1 MEQKEQELVNG
12 RILKEQEENRYQ
24 KLLELEKE
32 HYDVYGRKWE
42 RNYNSLSLNKEFN
55 EKTKEELDELSNK
68 AENDQIKIAGRLMTK
83 RIMGKNSI
91 FANLQD
97 QYGQIQVYLNTS
109 TLDSK
114 QFNLFSEYGDIGD
127 FFGVTGKIM
136 RTKSGELTIKV
147 LEIILLAKA
156 IRPLPDKWHGI
167 KNIEERYRRRY
178 LDLVMNQDV
187 KDIFIKRTKIINSL
201 REYLNNQGYL
211 EVETPILQDIYG
223 GAAAKPFVTFHN
235 ALDTNFYLRIATEL
249 HLKRLIVGGFE
260 GVYEI
265 GRLFRNE
272 GISPKHN
279 PEFTTV
285 EVYVAYQDM
294 NFLFDLT
301 ENCIKYIINKV
312 NNKLSLVEETFNE
325 QGELEKITLDFEKP
339 WQKIKMLDA
348 IKSVSDKKFVESF
361 NKIYDLIQQYDSS
374 SSQEE
379 IKHQKAQAYQLAV
392 SLAKEYHINV
402 DKHHTGVGHIINL
415 FFEHFVEET
424 LIQPTFIY
432 SYPVEISPLSK
443 LSENSSNFTDRFE
456 LFINGKEYANA
467 YSELNNPIQQYQRFQ
482 EQLEEKQKGNEEAT
496 SDIDI
501 DFVEALEYGM
511 PPTAGLGIGIDR
523 LVMLVTGQHSIKDVL
538 FFPQLKTK
546 NKLEKN

>member
-1 MEQKEQELVNG
+1 MEQKEQALVNG

-24 KLLELEKE
+24 KLLKLEKDN
-32 HYDVYGRKWE
+32 YNAYGRKWV
-42 RNYNSLSLNKEFN
+42 RNYNSLTLIKEFDN
-55 EKTKEELDELSNK
+55 KSKEELDKITQSASSN
-68 AENDQIKIAGRLMTK
+68 QIKIAGRMMTK

-91 FANLQD
+91 FAHIQD
-97 QYGQIQVYLNTS
+97 QYGRFQIYLNTN
-109 TLDSK
+109 TLNSK
-114 QFNLFSEYGDIGD
+114 EFNLFSEYGDIGD
-127 FFGVTGKIM
+127 FFGVEGKIM
-136 RTKSGELTIKV
+136 RTKTGELTVKV
-147 LEIILLAKA
+147 FKVVMLAKA
-156 IRPLPDKWHGI
+156 IKPLPDKWHGI
-167 KNIEERYRRRY
+167 KNVEERYRRRY

-187 KDIFIKRTKIINSL
+187 KEIFIKRTKIINSL
-201 REYLNNQGYL
+201 REFLDKQGYL

-285 EVYVAYQDM
+285 EVYIAYQDM
-294 NFLFDLT
+294 NFLLDLT
-301 ENCIKYIINKV
+301 ENCIKYIINSV
-312 NNKLSLVEETFNE
+312 NNNLTLVEETFNE
-325 QGELEKITLDFEKP
+325 QGELEKVTLNLTKP

-348 IKSVSDKKFVESF
+348 IKNVSDKKFTKAFS
-361 NKIYDLIQQYDSS
+361 KIYQLIQKYDDNPNLK
-374 SSQEE
+374 EVA
-379 IKHQKAQAYQLAV
+379 KQKAEAYKLAV
-392 SLAKEYHINV
+392 NLAKEYQINI
-402 DKHHTGVGHIINL
+402 DKHHTSVGHIINL
-415 FFEHFVEET
+415 FFEHFVEAT

-482 EQLEEKQKGNEEAT
+482 EQIIEKEKGNEEAA
-496 SDIDI
+496 SELDIDY
-501 DFVEALEYGM
+501 VEALEYGM

-538 FFPQLKTK
+538 FFPQLKIK
-546 NKLEKN
+546 K

>member
-1 MEQKEQELVNG
+1 MENKNETLVNG
-12 RILKEQEENRYQ
+12 RVLKEQEENRYQ

-42 RNYNSLSLNKEFN
+42 RNYNSSTLTKEFS
-55 EKTKEELDELSNK
+55 EKIKEQLDELSDK
-68 AENDQIKIAGRLMTK
+68 AANDQIKIAGRLMTK

-97 QYGQIQVYLNTS
+97 QYGRFQIYLNTS
-109 TLDSK
+109 SLDSK
-114 QFNLFSEYGDIGD
+114 EFNLFSEYGDIGD
-127 FFGVTGKIM
+127 FFGVEGKIM
-136 RTKSGELTIKV
+136 RTKTGELTVKV
-147 LEIILLAKA
+147 AKVVMLAKA
-156 IRPLPDKWHGI
+156 IKPLPDKWHGI
-167 KNIEERYRRRY
+167 KNIEDRYRHRY
-178 LDLVMNQDV
+178 LDLVMNQEV
-187 KDIFIKRTKIINSL
+187 KEIFIKRTKIINSL
-201 REYLNNQGYL
+201 REFLNNQGYL
-211 EVETPILQDIYG
+211 EVETPILQDISG
-223 GAAAKPFVTFHN
+223 GAAAKPFITFHN
-235 ALDTNFYLRIATEL
+235 ALDSNFYLRIATEL

-301 ENCIKYIINKV
+301 ENCLKYIINKV
-312 NNKLSLVEETFNE
+312 NNKLTLVEETVNE
-325 QGELEKITLDFEKP
+325 QGEVTKVELDFAKP

-348 IKSVSDKKFVESF
+348 IKNVSDQKFSASF
-361 NKIYDLIQQYDSS
+361 AKIYDLIQQYDRNPN
-374 SSQEE
+374 QEE
-379 IKHQKAQAYQLAV
+379 VAKQKAEVYQLAV
-392 SLAKEYHINV
+392 NLAKEYKINV

-443 LSENSSNFTDRFE
+443 LSENSLNFTDRFE

-467 YSELNNPIQQYQRFQ
+467 YSELNNPIQQYQRFE
-482 EQLEEKQKGNEEAT
+482 EQVNEKEKGNEEA
-496 SDIDI
+496 SSEMDLDY
-501 DFVEALEYGM
+501 VEALEYGM

-546 NKLEKN
+546 KTP

>member
-1 MEQKEQELVNG
+1 MEQKKQELVNG
-12 RILKEQEENRYQ
+12 RVLKEQEENRYQ
-24 KLLELEKE
+24 KFLKLEQTN
-32 HYDVYGRKWE
+32 YDVYGRKWD
-42 RNYNSLSLNKEFN
+42 RNYNSLTLTKEFN
-55 EKTKEELDELSNK
+55 EKTKEQLDEIGQTAK
-68 AENDQIKIAGRLMTK
+68 NDQIKIAGRLMTK

-97 QYGQIQVYLNTS
+97 QYGQFQIYLNTS
-109 TLDSK
+109 TLDAK
-114 QFNLFSEYGDIGD
+114 EFNLLSEDGDIGD
-127 FFGVTGKIM
+127 FFGVEGKIM
-136 RTKSGELTIKV
+136 RTKTGELTVKAYKLV
-147 LEIILLAKA
+147 MLAKA

-187 KDIFIKRTKIINSL
+187 KEIFVKRTKIINSL

-294 NFLFDLT
+294 NFLFDLV
-301 ENCIKYIINKV
+301 ENTIKYIIEKV
-312 NNKLSLVEETFNE
+312 NSTLLIEETFENNSE
-325 QGELEKITLDFEKP
+325 TTKVSLDFAKP

-348 IKSVSDKKFVESF
+348 IKNVADKKFTESF
-361 NKIYDLIQQYDSS
+361 SKIYDLIHQYDSNPN
-374 SSQEE
+374 QEAAAQ
-379 IKHQKAQAYQLAV
+379 QKQEAYQLAV
-392 SLAKEYHINV
+392 NLAKEYQINI

-443 LSENSSNFTDRFE
+443 LSENSQNFTDRFE
-456 LFINGKEYANA
+456 LFIGGKEYANA
-467 YSELNNPIQQYQRFQ
+467 YSELNNPFQQYQRFQ
-482 EQLEEKQKGNEEAT
+482 EQVEEKNQGNEEAA
-496 SDIDI
+496 SELDLDY
-501 DFVEALEYGM
+501 VEALEYGM

-523 LVMLVTGQHSIKDVL
+523 LVMLVTGQHNIKDVL
-538 FFPQLKTK
+538 LFPQLKTK
-546 NKLEKN
+546 NNLKS